1 MALAAALGWTGA
13 CANYQ
18 KAQNDEKA
26 PTYQEAP
33 RCHDGLTA

>member
-13 CANYQ
+13 SRNDKKATNY
-18 KAQNDEKA
+18 EKA
-26 PTYQEAP
+26 PNYQEAP

>member
-13 CANYQ
+13 WANH
-18 KAQNDEKA
+18 KKA
-26 PTYQEAP
+26 PNYQEAP